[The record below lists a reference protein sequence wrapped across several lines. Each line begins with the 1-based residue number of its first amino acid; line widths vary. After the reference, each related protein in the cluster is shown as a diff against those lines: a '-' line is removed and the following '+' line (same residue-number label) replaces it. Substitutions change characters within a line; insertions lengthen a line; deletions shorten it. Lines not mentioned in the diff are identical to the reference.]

1 MHLFVVTCASFT
13 QKRYRT
19 LTSRQHHALAVQNQC
34 VAGTRDAQ
42 FRTQAIVYLQLLH
55 RESLIDF
62 DADSVKVALQ
72 MVEEAQA
79 RNR

>member
-1 MHLFVVTCASFT
+1 
-13 QKRYRT
+13 
-19 LTSRQHHALAVQNQC
+19 VQNQC